1 MVIRFVKLIL
11 FHSIFLLLKMQLKV
25 NTVYAVDSE
34 HETFIGTYRGHVSNN
49 YIKSF
54 KNILWDVKVRI
65 KQKTNRKPD
74 PILVQYVTIN
84 KNDIVYDLDKIKQ
97 DATQARQNMEQRA
110 LNMILKGIVNEE
122 FEW

>member
-1 MVIRFVKLIL
+1 
-11 FHSIFLLLKMQLKV
+11 MQLKV

-34 HETFIGTYRGHVSNN
+34 YETFIGTYRGHLSNN
-49 YIKSF
+49 YIKAF

-65 KQKTNRKPD
+65 KQKTNRKTE

-110 LNMILKGIVNEE
+110 LNTILKGIVNEE